1 MNIIIILS
9 ICRNVMVVYNGGL
22 GANTP
27 FYSVTI
33 SFPHILFYIPN
44 NVLSFSLTD
53 LNKPASDHAQ
63 INADP

>member
-1 MNIIIILS
+1 
-9 ICRNVMVVYNGGL
+9 MVVYNL
-22 GANTP
+22 VGANTP

-63 INADP
+63 IDADP